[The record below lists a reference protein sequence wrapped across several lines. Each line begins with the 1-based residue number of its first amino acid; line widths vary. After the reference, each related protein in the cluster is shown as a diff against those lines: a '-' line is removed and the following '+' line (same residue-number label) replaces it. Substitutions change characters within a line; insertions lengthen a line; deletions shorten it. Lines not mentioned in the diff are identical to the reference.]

1 MDAYTSP
8 YPIVVFHFM
17 PGASRFA
24 PPGVRGG
31 NSYSNSA
38 SEPASGSTCRERVMV
53 VRQGGEGV
61 MITRKRG

>member
-1 MDAYTSP
+1 MDDYTSP

-17 PGASRFA
+17 PGASLFA

-38 SEPASGSTCRERVMV
+38 SEPASGSTYREN
-53 VRQGGEGV
+53 G
-61 MITRKRG
+61 